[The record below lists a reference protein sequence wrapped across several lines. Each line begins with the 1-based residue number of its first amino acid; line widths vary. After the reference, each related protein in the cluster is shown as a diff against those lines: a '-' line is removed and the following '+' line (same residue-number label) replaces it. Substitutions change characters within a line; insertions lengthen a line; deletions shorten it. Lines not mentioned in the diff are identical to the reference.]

1 MLECFCVRKSNISPF
16 VRWCWNIG
24 MAIGILMTTNI
35 LEMELR
41 SGWFGDTFS
50 SGLWDIFMCFCC
62 HLLCVRLSFFYSSGV
77 GMALRNTSNAWC
89 AEVTGI
95 KTKEIESQSPWIFAL
110 VYSTRSTWEWKRNKA
125 SKTVCGKF
133 FLSSN
138 V

>member
-1 MLECFCVRKSNISPF
+1 MLESLIFPLLSDDV
-16 VRWCWNIG
+16 G
-24 MAIGILMTTNI
+24 TLAIGILMTTNI

-95 KTKEIESQSPWIFAL
+95 KTKEIESQSP
-110 VYSTRSTWEWKRNKA
+110 
-125 SKTVCGKF
+125 
-133 FLSSN
+133 
-138 V
+138 